1 MAKDSDSE
9 IRRPWTHRAASAV
22 DALWDVR
29 KLLRRLEKGYLQDIS
44 LHTTGHLNPNNLYRP
59 PEKIVHHWR
68 NAYPPAAR
76 RRPAKPS
83 EKKVATMK
91 DALAHF
97 TINTA
102 LRPSEAPGTPL
113 FRYLHPPAPAP
124 PPSEGDVALQPSG
137 GAGGSPPQRRRE
149 ELTWPE
155 VKVLKLKAARSSRQ
169 CVLSPAGRDEYCYVT
184 SHLAGL
190 TKADKYEKFLH
201 FQRKVLATQDLLES
215 DFTGAKAALRLE
227 KKLEQELRKAC
238 ACDPQELHR
247 LQVFSD
253 AFEDVCSSS
262 LLFGGILKEVK
273 DEYELYMAI
282 LLSAQPTD
290 QYQTLLEEAKGLV
303 RSSVKTADVTR
314 AREEL
319 RALVA
324 ATNAALE
331 HNDRLRSELAEERR
345 RLRRAQKKAESSEK
359 HVSKEEEHLTLTDQ
373 VERKRCA
380 VLQKLDEIQALERE
394 MKTTLVHSRVLQ
406 ITENRVKSIETETI
420 KLERANIILKKK
432 IDTAENQV
440 KQFLGRSEMSGE
452 EQLNLWEF
460 IKEYVRPKETD
471 NDSEVA
477 ELNDL

>member
-1 MAKDSDSE
+1 MRSRLPCAV
-9 IRRPWTHRAASAV
+9 RLPWGHRAASAV

-59 PEKIVHHWR
+59 PEKIIHHWP
-68 NAYPPAAR
+68 NAYRPAAK

-124 PPSEGDVALQPSG
+124 PPSEGDVAPQPSG
-137 GAGGSPPQRRRE
+137 GAEGSPPQRRRE

-227 KKLEQELRKAC
+227 KKLEQELRKVC

-247 LQVFSD
+247 LQVFSE

-290 QYQTLLEEAKGLV
+290 QYQTLLEEAKGLA
-303 RSSVKTADVTR
+303 RSSVQTAEVTR

-345 RLRRAQKKAESSEK
+345 RLRRAQEKAGKSPMFFSRSVPPPLGAELPTWS
-359 HVSKEEEHLTLTDQ
+359 
-373 VERKRCA
+373 A
-380 VLQKLDEIQALERE
+380 VRGLPPFVMAKDIFFFRE
-394 MKTTLVHSRVLQ
+394 M
-406 ITENRVKSIETETI
+406 IT
-420 KLERANIILKKK
+420 
-432 IDTAENQV
+432 
-440 KQFLGRSEMSGE
+440 F
-452 EQLNLWEF
+452 
-460 IKEYVRPKETD
+460 Y
-471 NDSEVA
+471 
-477 ELNDL
+477 

>member
-9 IRRPWTHRAASAV
+9 FRRPWTHRAASAV

-59 PEKIVHHWR
+59 PEKIVHHWP

-124 PPSEGDVALQPSG
+124 PPSEGDVAPQPSG

-190 TKADKYEKFLH
+190 TKADKYEEFLH

-227 KKLEQELRKAC
+227 KKLEQ
-238 ACDPQELHR
+238 
-247 LQVFSD
+247 
-253 AFEDVCSSS
+253 
-262 LLFGGILKEVK
+262 

-290 QYQTLLEEAKGLV
+290 QYQTLLEEAKGLA
-303 RSSVKTADVTR
+303 RSSVKTADVTQ

-373 VERKRCA
+373 VARKRCE

-394 MKTTLVHSRVLQ
+394 MKTTLVHTRVLQ
-406 ITENRVKSIETETI
+406 IAESRVKSIEEP
-420 KLERANIILKKK
+420 
-432 IDTAENQV
+432 
-440 KQFLGRSEMSGE
+440 LG
-452 EQLNLWEF
+452 
-460 IKEYVRPKETD
+460 IY
-471 NDSEVA
+471 
-477 ELNDL
+477 